1 MVRGG
6 RQPVITKSQ
15 NVRKSSGRAIA
26 QASPKP
32 ATSCEP
38 HKAPPL
44 AFVPSCCG
52 CGKIVTE
59 DVHALQCDRCMS
71 ATAWKCAECL
81 NLSDDLYECLVSG
94 TNVAIRWFC
103 ENCDKVVMAKSN
115 ATESQNN
122 KIDRLIAVIEKLVSR
137 YEDIERKLESKCS
150 VDEVSKLDTKIKQLE
165 DKMLKHDS
173 DMEKKLS
180 ELEDHFKENKA
191 GDNTDKENAISDED
205 MIKFVVHEEINRKTA
220 EEQDVE
226 RRKRNIIIYRIPEKK
241 MDNVTE
247 RELSDTVYVKD
258 LLDCVFNMKV
268 EEQDLDKMYRLG
280 RWSEDKAR
288 PLLVAFKTVEMKEIV
303 MANLRSLKHTV
314 DKFKGVSISND
325 LHPKEREEIKAMIVE
340 AKREHITSCTE
351 QVENYRFLV
360 VGKGQRKK
368 VIKIKKQ
375 EIG

>member
-1 MVRGG
+1 
-6 RQPVITKSQ
+6 
-15 NVRKSSGRAIA
+15 
-26 QASPKP
+26 
-32 ATSCEP
+32 
-38 HKAPPL
+38 
-44 AFVPSCCG
+44 
-52 CGKIVTE
+52 
-59 DVHALQCDRCMS
+59 
-71 ATAWKCAECL
+71 
-81 NLSDDLYECLVSG
+81 
-94 TNVAIRWFC
+94 
-103 ENCDKVVMAKSN
+103 
-115 ATESQNN
+115 
-122 KIDRLIAVIEKLVSR
+122 
-137 YEDIERKLESKCS
+137 
-150 VDEVSKLDTKIKQLE
+150 
-165 DKMLKHDS
+165 
-173 DMEKKLS
+173 
-180 ELEDHFKENKA
+180 
-191 GDNTDKENAISDED
+191 
-205 MIKFVVHEEINRKTA
+205 MIKFVVHGEINRKTA

-325 LHPKEREEIKAMIVE
+325 LHPIKEREEIKAMIEE